1 MVFGYIFICLKH
13 FTVVAISREAGR
25 GAPIWRRHRI
35 EVTDKVYQSHI
46 LSIQYVIQAA
56 PLLL

>member
-46 LSIQYVIQAA
+46 LSIQYVIQGSC
-56 PLLL
+56 